1 MGLLTKRN
9 NELDKQV
16 EDMFNIPA
24 LDNKKSD
31 AKRFLGQDKGKTDH

>member
-16 EDMFNIPA
+16 EDMFNIPD
-24 LDNKKSD
+24 LDNKESD
-31 AKRFLGQDKGKTDH
+31 AKRFLGKNKDKADH